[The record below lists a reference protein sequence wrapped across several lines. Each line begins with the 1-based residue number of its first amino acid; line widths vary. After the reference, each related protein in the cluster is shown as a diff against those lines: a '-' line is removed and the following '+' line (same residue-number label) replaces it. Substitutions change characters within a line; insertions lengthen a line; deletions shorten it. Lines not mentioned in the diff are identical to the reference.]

1 VKRWSIL
8 CIVSIVIAMSI
19 SATLEAAKK
28 KHKPKAEPA
37 GTPGEPSAPPRNG
50 AVTIAGTVFK
60 NTKPVRGAKVQLK
73 LLRHTGRQRPAR
85 GGRHGARTN
94 ADGHF
99 TFHAPPGAYSVVA
112 SKKGVGTAHL
122 RTVLTANETM
132 GQLRLFLN
140 HRHHHGWRGHRHR
153 HHRH

>member
-1 VKRWSIL
+1 MVFP
-8 CIVSIVIAMSI
+8 A
-19 SATLEAAKK
+19 AAEAAKK
-28 KHKPKAEPA
+28 KHKPNAEPA

-60 NTKPVRGAKVQLK
+60 NTKPVAGARVQLK
-73 LLRHTGRQRPAR
+73 LLRHTGRQRPTK
-85 GGRHGARTN
+85 GGRRGARTN

-99 TFHAPPGAYSVVA
+99 AFRAPPGAYAVVA
-112 SKKGVGTAHL
+112 SKKGLGTANL

-140 HRHHHGWRGHRHR
+140 YRHHHGRRGHHHR